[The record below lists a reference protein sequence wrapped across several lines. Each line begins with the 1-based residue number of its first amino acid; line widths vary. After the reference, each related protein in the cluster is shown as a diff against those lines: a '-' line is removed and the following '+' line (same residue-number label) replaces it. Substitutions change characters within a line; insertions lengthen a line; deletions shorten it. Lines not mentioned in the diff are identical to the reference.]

1 MNDKTLKKLIY
12 SALFAALICGATMA
26 LRFPTPVGGY
36 IHAGDAIVLLGA
48 FVLGPAWGAFAA
60 GLGSFLADLISGFA
74 LYAPAS
80 FVIKAVV
87 ALIAAAIL
95 KSGMFKRK
103 TALAVFAGAVAELF
117 MVGAYF
123 FYDSVVL
130 RFGLAAMGDIPAN
143 LIQAVFAVAA
153 GAALY
158 KALEKFMIQLN
169 N

>member
-1 MNDKTLKKLIY
+1 MDDNRLKKLVY
-12 SALFAALICGATMA
+12 SALFAAIICAATLA
-26 LRFPTPVGGY
+26 LRFPTPTGGY
-36 IHAGDAIVLLGA
+36 FHAGDAIVLLGA

-60 GLGSFLADLISGFA
+60 GLGSMLADLISGFA

-80 FVIKAVV
+80 FIIKAAV

-95 KSGMFKRK
+95 KSGMFKNK
-103 TALAVFAGAVAELF
+103 TVLAVFAGAIAELF

-130 RFGLAAMGDIPAN
+130 KFGLAAMGDIPAN
-143 LIQAVFAVAA
+143 LIQAVFAVIA

-158 KALEKFMIQLN
+158 KSLEKFISQLN
-169 N
+169 I